1 VALIVVFCGQVAE
14 AVGKALPV
22 ERTAVAALGEAG
34 NVVWR
39 GVAVRI
45 VASLGLSLKAACEEG
60 DEDGRQ
66 LERDCEGG

>member
-1 VALIVVFCGQVAE
+1 MALKVVFLEQVAE
-14 AVGKALPV
+14 AVGKALPAL
-22 ERTAVAALGEAG
+22 RTAGATLGKTLK
-34 NVVWR
+34 VIWR

-66 LERDCEGG
+66 VERDCEGG